1 MTAPVARR
9 SGVAR
14 AVTVAELLRA
24 PERSGTPNGSTGRRF
39 PLSFTPLDT
48 ELQGGL
54 RRGALLV
61 LAGRPGAGKTALT
74 LQWSR
79 HLARA
84 GHTVVHACYEHDAED
99 LVARLELADD
109 AERSTGMAPLEAYAE
124 RLHLLAAGV
133 APPGLEGLDAIL
145 AGLPA
150 SADSGGTVLVVDYLQ
165 KVPHDRELSEG
176 ERVTRV
182 VEGLKDL
189 AMARGVAV
197 VAIVASDRD
206 GLTAP
211 RLRLHH
217 LRGSTAMAYEADV
230 VLVLDEKVH
239 VVSRAHLAF
248 DTVRAREFTHEVVL
262 TVEKNRSGLAPV
274 DMEFRKDLAHFRFDP
289 DGRYVAERLVDERF
303 VDA

>member
-1 MTAPVARR
+1 MTGTVVRPTGPARTASVADVLAGGAR
-9 SGVAR
+9 SGD
-14 AVTVAELLRA
+14 LR
-24 PERSGTPNGSTGRRF
+24 GSAGLRF
-39 PLSFTPLDT
+39 ALGCTPLDT

-54 RRGALLV
+54 RPGSLLV

-74 LQWSR
+74 MQWSR
-79 HLARA
+79 NLARA
-84 GHTVVHACYEHDAED
+84 GHAVVHACYEHDADD
-99 LVARLELADD
+99 LVARLQLADD
-109 AERSTGMAPLEAYAE
+109 VERSYGMAGLDTYAD
-124 RLHLLAAGV
+124 RLHLLQGGV
-133 APPGLEGLDAIL
+133 APPGLAGLDEIL
-145 AGLPA
+145 AGLSVPGA
-150 SADSGGTVLVVDYLQ
+150 GTGTVLVVDYLQ
-165 KVPHDRELSEG
+165 KVPHDGGLPEA

-189 AMARGVAV
+189 AMTQGIAVIAV
-197 VAIVASDRD
+197 VAADRE

-217 LRGSTAMAYEADV
+217 LRGSTAMAYEGDV

-239 VVSRAHLAF
+239 VVSRAHLAY
-248 DTVRAREFTHEVVL
+248 DAVRAREFTHEVVL